1 MENIFCHFFDVNTIV
16 AKDTFSVNL
25 WMQMGNEK
33 VILESTYKFPD
44 AIYWTHQETMPRVLT
59 LIAQRGSLK
68 ISRKLLNYL
77 FNTQPII

>member
-1 MENIFCHFFDVNTIV
+1 MENIFCLFFDVNTIV

-25 WMQMGNEK
+25 WMQMRNEK